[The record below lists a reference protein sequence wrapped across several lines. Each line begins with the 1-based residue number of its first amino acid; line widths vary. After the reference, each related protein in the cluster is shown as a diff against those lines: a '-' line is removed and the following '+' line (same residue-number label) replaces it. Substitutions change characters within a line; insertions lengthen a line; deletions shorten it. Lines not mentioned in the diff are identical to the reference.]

1 MCPPRP
7 LHRGLRGIYSNVEV
21 ARFACGTGNFPCFE
35 TMLHAMS
42 NNRVIV
48 RLKGGLGNQMFQYA
62 AAAALAR
69 RDGHLLVADEHSG
82 FVRDKIYRRRYALN
96 YFPVSHLSSKPLDRL
111 PFYWED
117 VIDRYAR
124 RNQKSTKR
132 NRPWGTFFREQ
143 ASILYP
149 ELLHTGQVGN
159 IWMDG
164 YWQSESYFEGQ
175 ADYIAQTYRI
185 PTPAAAQFLRLR
197 DQLKNENAIAVGI
210 RLYEESPK
218 GAHDYSPFTFVET
231 AARVLARKISD
242 PVFYLF
248 CTVRKP
254 IENNLKLPG
263 RTIYVTHDDGFE
275 GEIEGLWLLSQ
286 FRTHII
292 SHSSFY
298 WWGAWIAERNIRDVC
313 VHAHNLFDHS
323 LPSRW
328 IRYA

>member
-1 MCPPRP
+1 MFALRP
-7 LHRGLRGIYSNVEV
+7 SPRGLRGIHSNVEV
-21 ARFACGTGNFPCFE
+21 ARFTCGTGNFPCVE
-35 TMLHAMS
+35 SMLHAMS

-69 RDGHLLVADEHSG
+69 RHGHLLVADEHSG

-96 YFPVSHLSSKPLDRL
+96 YFPVSHLSAKPLDRL
-111 PFYWED
+111 PFYLED

-124 RNQKSTKR
+124 RDHKSTMRK
-132 NRPWGTFFREQ
+132 RPWGTFFREQ

-175 ADYIAQTYRI
+175 ADHIAQTYRI

-197 DQLKNENAIAVGI
+197 DQLKTENAIAVGI
-210 RLYEESPK
+210 RLYEEAPK

-231 AARVLARKISD
+231 SRTGPCKKNQRPGFLFVLYRSQAHRKQSKAARPNHLRD
-242 PVFYLF
+242 P
-248 CTVRKP
+248 
-254 IENNLKLPG
+254 
-263 RTIYVTHDDGFE
+263 
-275 GEIEGLWLLSQ
+275 
-286 FRTHII
+286 
-292 SHSSFY
+292 
-298 WWGAWIAERNIRDVC
+298 
-313 VHAHNLFDHS
+313 
-323 LPSRW
+323 
-328 IRYA
+328 